1 MDEKGYFIT
10 YTSNSRHYP
19 TDPDTTRGCRL
30 MSQSGNTN
38 PRVGMFLTLIMIHQ
52 HRSASTDILPL
63 MLHEPPVLSVLAVL
77 ADRVYEF
84 VSSGFLIFKRLQK
97 PFSRF
102 AIVGCQLSDDL
113 LSFCRLMRCGCGF
126 DFFSVKK
133 VKIVFDFTEN

>member
-1 MDEKGYFIT
+1 
-10 YTSNSRHYP
+10 
-19 TDPDTTRGCRL
+19 

-113 LSFCRLMRCGCGF
+113 LSF
-126 DFFSVKK
+126 
-133 VKIVFDFTEN
+133 